1 MVFHVPKKKVS
12 LPILR
17 INGTIVEFVDNFVF
31 LGIKINNHLNWN
43 NHNTNVANKIVKT
56 VGILNTLK
64 IYLHLNILGI
74 LYNSPILP
82 HLNYGIL
89 LWGHQA

>member
-1 MVFHVPKKKVS
+1 MVFHVPKKKLS

-43 NHNTNVANKIVKT
+43 NHNTDVANKIVKT

-64 IYLHLNILGI
+64 IYLHLNILRI